1 MIYELNVCFYCVL
14 SATLMNIMTRVRY
27 RGHTMAI
34 SAKGHA
40 GPRAGAA
47 SSRIVVRQMPQA
59 GLRCILLAIASLWLA
74 VPTCRLLAGET
85 TEVPGLGS
93 SGVYW
98 AGAVGVGLAV
108 VALHRMVR
116 RKTIVV
122 EGGGVRVASRSL
134 LGGHAWREPLASYS
148 GIRARRMERPP
159 RYGPRRWHVIELWHP
174 DPAKTVELARTRD
187 PCAGAEQAEVWAGRL
202 TLPLCW
208 EPHGHPA
215 RSGHE
220 ARDKVA
226 AEAVAGRALLAASSS
241 PVARGMLGGGQ
252 ADAMVVMAHEQEL
265 VLQQTL
271 EARDKAF
278 DGRWPV
284 PYAIMFATGVSAAL
298 WAMIIVAAS
307 WLIV

>member
-187 PCAGAEQAEVWAGRL
+187 PCAGAEQAEVW
-202 TLPLCW
+202 
-208 EPHGHPA
+208 
-215 RSGHE
+215 
-220 ARDKVA
+220 
-226 AEAVAGRALLAASSS
+226 
-241 PVARGMLGGGQ
+241 
-252 ADAMVVMAHEQEL
+252 
-265 VLQQTL
+265 
-271 EARDKAF
+271 
-278 DGRWPV
+278 
-284 PYAIMFATGVSAAL
+284 
-298 WAMIIVAAS
+298 
-307 WLIV
+307 